1 MSSNFVRF
9 LALIVLALA
18 YPLSLF
24 LPARYG
30 FENGPIEVSQNF
42 ILIVGGVQAGILALK
57 SKSGWG
63 WLWAAV
69 IPIWLI
75 CLARELSWGAV
86 FFPPLEMS
94 ESGPV
99 YSSRILSY
107 RPVVPLIVAAL
118 VFLSAFLVY
127 KNRLWTLAE
136 DVKSTRQFPLF
147 DLAMTVVSLLLM
159 SAAEGKIGLSLDRY
173 IAHGQIF
180 EEISELAA
188 YIFLLSA
195 QQKIRFASLS
205 SRENHSR
212 PAAPP

>member
-1 MSSNFVRF
+1 MSSLFVRF
-9 LALIVLALA
+9 LALFVLALA
-18 YPLSLF
+18 YPLSLL

-30 FENGPIEVSQNF
+30 FENGPIEMAQNF
-42 ILIVGGVQAGILALK
+42 ILIAGGVQAGILALK

-86 FFPPLEMS
+86 FFPPLEMP

-107 RPVVPLIVAAL
+107 RPFVPLIVAAF

-127 KNRLWTLAE
+127 KHRLWTLAE
-136 DVKSTRQFPLF
+136 DVKRTRQFPLF
-147 DLAMTVVSLLLM
+147 DLVMTVISLLLM
-159 SAAEGKIGLSLDRY
+159 SAAEGKIGMSLGGFV
-173 IAHGQIF
+173 AHGQIF
-180 EEISELAA
+180 EELSELAA

-195 QQKIRFASLS
+195 QQEIRFASLFL
-205 SRENHSR
+205 RENHSG
-212 PAAPP
+212 PLAPP